1 MATPKTPYGSHWG
14 SNPSPRTK
22 KYYKK
27 VVQVITTNRKELSQG
42 DLYKMERFRN
52 QNSQDLESFKLKAA
66 QDTEMKD
73 STETAR
79 HEEHLRRLEAKG
91 IPIVGKNK
99 RTFDEIMEDKYQ
111 KQGRSW
117 KNCAEDISK
126 KARLELD
133 RSTRSQEEEG
143 EERSQVLAGVV
154 LLVAKKLHSQSG
166 DLHRIVES
174 LGGSISWSLAPSVT
188 HFVFQGRNNDL
199 TKEFRLAKAQRCK
212 IVSPD
217 WVYFCRDEQE
227 RVEESTFPH
236 TFNPKMK
243 LNLTQDSSLS
253 VSKLS
258 RPRTAKPKMSIEEK
272 IEEEQKDLDDSV
284 LAEDPEEVSAA
295 HKVEDPE
302 VNEMTTELASLS
314 SLLGNVNQT
323 PVS

>member
-1 MATPKTPYGSHWG
+1 M
-14 SNPSPRTK
+14 
-22 KYYKK
+22 
-27 VVQVITTNRKELSQG
+27 ITTNRQELSQE
-42 DLYKMERFRN
+42 DRYKMERFRN
-52 QNSQDLESFKLKAA
+52 QNSQDSESFKLKAA

-73 STETAR
+73 SMERLSDPETVTAR
-79 HEEHLRRLEAKG
+79 HQEHLSRLEARG
-91 IPIVGKNK
+91 IPIVGK
-99 RTFDEIMEDKYQ
+99 RSFEEIMEEKYQ

-117 KNCAEDISK
+117 KNCAEEISK
-126 KARLELD
+126 KARLELE

-143 EERSQVLAGVV
+143 EERSQVLAGVI

-174 LGGSISWSLAPSVT
+174 LGGSISWSLSPSVT
-188 HFVFQGRNNDL
+188 HFVFQGRTNDL
-199 TKEFRLAKAQRCK
+199 TKEFRLAKEQGCK

-227 RVEESTFPH
+227 RVAESTFPH

-243 LNLTQDSSLS
+243 LNLTQDSPLS

-258 RPRTAKPKMSIEEK
+258 RPRPAKPKMNIEEK
-272 IEEEQKDLDDSV
+272 IEEEQRDLEDSV
-284 LAEDPEEVSAA
+284 LAEDPEEVTAG

-302 VNEMTTELASLS
+302 VNEMTTELASLT

-323 PVS
+323 PVSNHVLLFY